1 MAADDLLIF
10 ADNVECAD
18 LRYAIGMLASE
29 PLVYL
34 RLKGRGYVLLGDAD
48 LERGRQQATHCRVLS
63 LSHYLR
69 GTEGADAP
77 QPASL
82 ASAIHRLASE
92 KRARR
97 LLVPSGFPLGLA
109 RELRRLKIRVKPRRG
124 EFFFPEREI
133 KSASEVEMI
142 RASLVM
148 GEVGMAEAIHA
159 LRNGKITPGGR
170 VTYRGSPLTSE
181 KLRSI
186 VQVAVFQA
194 GGTACRVI
202 VADGCQAGALREP
215 GAGPIHAH
223 QPLLLA
229 IAARS
234 NKTGYHGEIT
244 RTVVRGRASDAV
256 RAMNAAVCS
265 VQEGLIELVHEGARA
280 STIHQAIRSQ
290 LAQAGFRS
298 GRGRGSL
305 RGLFHATGQGIGL
318 EVEEPPRLSATS
330 RAVLRS
336 GHVLS
341 VGAGVYCLETGG
353 VRATD
358 LVVVTRNGARN
369 LTQFERVLEL

>member
-1 MAADDLLIF
+1 
-10 ADNVECAD
+10 
-18 LRYAIGMLASE
+18 MLASE

-48 LERGRQQATHCRVLS
+48 LERGRHQATHCRVLS

-159 LRNGKITPGGR
+159 LRNGKITPGR
-170 VTYRGSPLTSE
+170 VTYRGSPLTS

-186 VQVAVFQA
+186 VRSRCSRRARPA
-194 GGTACRVI
+194 RDCCRRPSGRC
-202 VADGCQAGALREP
+202 APDRARAASR
-215 GAGPIHAH
+215 H
-223 QPLLLA
+223 QPHPP
-229 IAARS
+229 RHRRPVS
-234 NKTGYHGEIT
+234 KTGYRRDHAD
-244 RTVVRGRASDAV
+244 RGAWPCQRCRAGDECRRV
-256 RAMNAAVCS
+256 LR
-265 VQEGLIELVHEGARA
+265 QESMISWCAKAPGFRH
-280 STIHQAIRSQ
+280 SQAIRSQ
-290 LAQAGFRS
+290 LAAGFR
-298 GRGRGSL
+298 RGRGHGSCA
-305 RGLFHATGQGIGL
+305 GC
-318 EVEEPPRLSATS
+318 
-330 RAVLRS
+330 S
-336 GHVLS
+336 GHGPGHRARRRNRPASPPPAVPSSVRTCLS
-341 VGAGVYCLETGG
+341 VGAGLYCLETGG
-353 VRATD
+353 HAD
-358 LVVVTRNGARN
+358 LLVVTRNGARN
-369 LTQFERVLEL
+369 LTQFERVLEV